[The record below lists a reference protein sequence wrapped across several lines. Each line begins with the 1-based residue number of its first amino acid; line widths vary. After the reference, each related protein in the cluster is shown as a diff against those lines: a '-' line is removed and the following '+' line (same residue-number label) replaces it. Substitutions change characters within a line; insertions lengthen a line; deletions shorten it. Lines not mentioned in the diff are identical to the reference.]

1 MFVPCEDVGEE
12 WSGSV
17 VAGWAHWVMA
27 LVSSGGHYGV
37 LIVVSWSLVD
47 CN

>member
-1 MFVPCEDVGEE
+1 MVGC
-12 WSGSV
+12 G
-17 VAGWAHWVMA
+17 AGLIGLWI
-27 LVSSGGHYGV
+27 SSGGHYGV